1 MLKRLIDL
9 IISLVSIVLLSPF
22 LLFVIITIYIKMGRP
37 IFFTQRRPGYKGKIF
52 LLIKFRTMINNDTVK
67 AASINDHSRITPLG
81 HFLRNTSI
89 DELPELVNVLKGEM
103 SLVGPR
109 PLLEEYMPLY
119 NEEQSKRHLVRP
131 GITGWSQVN
140 GRNKISWEEK
150 FKLDLWYV
158 NNHSLLLDFK
168 ILFKSIYLVF
178 MKKNINSSKD
188 EIMPK
193 FNGTKCE

>member
-1 MLKRLIDL
+1 
-9 IISLVSIVLLSPF
+9 
-22 LLFVIITIYIKMGRP
+22 MGRP